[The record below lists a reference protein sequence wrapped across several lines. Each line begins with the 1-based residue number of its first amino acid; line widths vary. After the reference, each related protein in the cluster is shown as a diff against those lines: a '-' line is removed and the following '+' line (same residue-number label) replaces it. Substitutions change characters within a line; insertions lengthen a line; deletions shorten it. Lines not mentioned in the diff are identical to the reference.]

1 MHDFPVSL
9 QTELVGRL
17 LLAVLL
23 GSVLGWE
30 RQMGRHPAGL
40 RTHMLVS
47 LGAAAY
53 TIAGAYGGWA
63 LLGGGVGTVEDPG
76 RVAAQIITGIG
87 FLGAGTIWRSSGD
100 EGVIRGLTTA
110 ASIWVAASIGML
122 TGYGLYV
129 LAAGTAILSLAV
141 LRLIKGVERAPRA
154 LTGVVAG
161 RLRRRPAHATSGA
174 AYQPARAPA
183 VVEAPPRPPV
193 DGQFESGDT
202 TATLA
207 EDEPPAIAVVVAGA
221 DGTGKRG
228 DRERTGKKLRKGKKG
243 RKGKRRD
250 LPPEELDEISD
261 APDFPVAGP
270 TRR

>member
-1 MHDFPVSL
+1 
-9 QTELVGRL
+9 
-17 LLAVLL
+17 
-23 GSVLGWE
+23 
-30 RQMGRHPAGL
+30 
-40 RTHMLVS
+40 MLVS

-141 LRLIKGVERAPRA
+141 LRMIKGVERAPRV

-161 RLRRRPAHATSGA
+161 RLRRRTAHGPSV

-183 VVEAPPRPPV
+183 VMEAPPHPPA
-193 DGQFESGDT
+193 DGQVETGDT

-207 EDEPPAIAVVVAGA
+207 EAEPPAIKMAATGAGGA
-221 DGTGKRG
+221 GKPG
-228 DRERTGKKLRKGKKG
+228 SRERAGKKPGKGKKG

-250 LPPEELDEISD
+250 LPSEELDEISD
-261 APDFPVAGP
+261 APDFPVAGA